1 MTIRTTLAAAVALTL
16 AVACGSSSSDSSP
29 APPSDGNAYI
39 DGFTPGP
46 VPEGY
51 TRYVT
56 PVIKNIQPGDDKM
69 WCQYVS
75 KQPFDADYDIV
86 DLTGVQSKGG
96 HHVVFYATKNG
107 DAYGATHDC
116 SDSDMTRLIYL
127 GAIGGEGTGSIAK
140 AQPANTVFRVPK
152 GYSIMANVHFI
163 NVTNHPIDGQSAIDV
178 KLAPADPNH
187 TTMTIF
193 TNVATD
199 DKLKVPAHAT
209 SSLDLECK
217 IKQDIDVLMFANHV
231 HERGSMVFSELVHP
245 DGTKQMLREDMTW
258 TPHNT
263 FDPPF
268 TSWTVD
274 APMHFKAGDVV
285 HTHCEWN
292 NTTDKDYKFPTEM
305 CVGIG
310 FYKGLIEIDCIDGD
324 WTQ

>member
-1 MTIRTTLAAAVALTL
+1 MTSIRTIIAALSALL
-16 AVACGSSSSDSSP
+16 VGAVACGSSGSSP
-29 APPSDGNAYI
+29 SGPNDGNVYI
-39 DGFTPGP
+39 DGFDPGP
-46 VPEGY
+46 VPDGY

-56 PVIKNIQPGDDKM
+56 PIIKDIAPGTDKM

-75 KQPFDADYDIV
+75 QKPFDQDYDVV
-86 DLTGVQSKGG
+86 DLTGSQSKGG
-96 HHVVFYATKNG
+96 HHVVFYAVKNS
-107 DAYGATHDC
+107 APYGTTHDC

-127 GAIGGEGTGSIAK
+127 GAIGGEGTAGIAK
-140 AQPANTVFRVPK
+140 AQPQGTVFRVPA

-163 NVTNHPIDGQSAIDV
+163 NVTNHNIDGQAAVDLKV
-178 KLAPADPNH
+178 APADPKN

-199 DKLKVPAHAT
+199 DKLLVPAHSPAK
-209 SSLDLECK
+209 LDLNCTV
-217 IKQDIDVLMFANHV
+217 KQDLDILMFANHL
-231 HERGSMVFSELVHP
+231 HERGSMAFTEVVHA
-245 DGTKQMLREDMTW
+245 DNSKTMLRQDMTW

-274 APMHFKAGDVV
+274 APMHLKAGDVV

-292 NTTDKDYKFPTEM
+292 NTTDQTFRFPTEM
-305 CVGIG
+305 CVGVG
-310 FYKGLIEIDCIDGD
+310 FYKGLVEIDCVDGD